1 VRHDGIRVVRS
12 WRRNISLVG
21 IDVSEASQQTGSTTP
36 PHIMTH
42 YDTLGITADADT
54 SAVRE
59 AYKRRALETH
69 PDRAAGDSRAFL
81 ELARAY
87 ACLRDATSRKAYDA
101 SLASRRARPLADVID
116 VDEMTIETIAL
127 GAVAGVSGVDAV
139 NAGLGG
145 VDAYRRECRCGD
157 AYEIPVG
164 ELQSLRRTHD
174 ECVLEC
180 GGCSLRIGVRLSPLG
195 VGEDATVLSA

>member
-1 VRHDGIRVVRS
+1 
-12 WRRNISLVG
+12 
-21 IDVSEASQQTGSTTP
+21 
-36 PHIMTH
+36 MTH
-42 YDTLGITADADT
+42 YDTLGVTADADT

-81 ELARAY
+81 ELSRAY
-87 ACLRDATSRKAYDA
+87 DCLRDAASRKAYDA

-116 VDEMTIETIAL
+116 VEEMTIETISY
-127 GAVAGVSGVDAV
+127 GDVFGVAGVNGDAL

-164 ELQSLRRTHD
+164 ELQLLRRTHD

-195 VGEDATVLSA
+195 VGEDASVLSA